1 MNYNKRLPVCK
12 PLALLL
18 SLLLM
23 ISCHDEEQKAP
34 TLSANQPQETVSHN
48 QLTRF
53 GDAGLDR
60 LAAKLQAG
68 NQRVHIL
75 QLGDS
80 HTAADLFT
88 GQLRMR
94 FQQRFGDGGPGMVSP
109 VQVSGQRSAVVN
121 FSKPGQS
128 WQLWSTRKDPHED
141 FPFTGLIAQPLQA
154 NANVTLTLTNGN
166 RGRYQVSALYK
177 SSTDATLTMGS
188 AGRQTLPDSQNHWQL
203 SDAQQATF
211 PLNATLSGQ
220 EHIQLGGWFIS
231 APRSGVILSAVGI
244 NGATLSAWKK
254 WQSDGLAPLAAL
266 KPDMVILE
274 YGTNEAFNDDL
285 DPALYRRQLEA
296 RIVQIREAL
305 PDAAI
310 LLIGPP
316 DSIKNKGQASC
327 SAREPVS
334 LAKVMQVQKQVAEAQ
349 QLLFWDWRAFM
360 GGACS
365 MERWSAAGDARP
377 DLVHLSADGYK
388 KSADALFDQLMALM
402 AQGH

>member
-1 MNYNKRLPVCK
+1 MNYTKCLPVGK

-23 ISCHDEEQKAP
+23 ISCHDEEQEAP
-34 TLSANQPQETVSHN
+34 VLSAGQSQETVNHN
-48 QLTRF
+48 QLIRF

-109 VQVSGQRSAVVN
+109 VQVSGQRSAVVS

-128 WQLWSTRKDPHED
+128 WQLFSTRKDPRED
-141 FPFTGLIAQPLQA
+141 FPFTGLIAQPLQN
-154 NANVTLTLTNGN
+154 NATVTLTLTNGN
-166 RGRYQVSALYK
+166 PSRYQVSTLYK
-177 SSTDATLTMGS
+177 SSTDATLMIGS
-188 AGRQTLPDSQNHWQL
+188 ARQTLPNSQNHWQL
-203 SDAQQATF
+203 SASQRATF

-220 EHIQLGGWFIS
+220 DHSQLGGWFIS
-231 APRSGVILSAVGI
+231 APHPGVILSAVGI

-254 WQSDGLAPLAAL
+254 WQADALAPLAAL
-266 KPDMVILE
+266 KPDMVILA
-274 YGTNEAFNDDL
+274 YGTNEAFDDDL

-296 RIVQIREAL
+296 RVVQIREIL
-305 PDAAI
+305 PDAVI

-316 DSIKNKGQASC
+316 DSIKNKEQTRC
-327 SAREPVS
+327 NRREPVS
-334 LAKVMQVQKQVAEAQ
+334 LANVMQVQKQVAEAQ
-349 QLLFWDWRAFM
+349 QLLFWDWRGFM

-365 MERWSAAGDARP
+365 IERWSEAGDARP
-377 DLVHLSADGYK
+377 DLIHLSADGYK
-388 KSADALFDQLMALM
+388 KSADALFNQLMTLM
-402 AQGH
+402 KQEQ